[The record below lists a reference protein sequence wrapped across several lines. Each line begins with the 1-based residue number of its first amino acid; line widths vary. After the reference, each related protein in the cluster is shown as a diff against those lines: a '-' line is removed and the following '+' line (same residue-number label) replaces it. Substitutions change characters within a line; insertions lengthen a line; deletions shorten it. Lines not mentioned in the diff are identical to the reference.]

1 MSVVVKK
8 VGNFQK
14 TPKIN
19 VIVGGEKIENILF
32 EALGFDFIKTNDNL
46 KIVCYEAYEENQNW
60 GGGFLYGHALAEVEI
75 KIPVAIQNLNEE
87 ILEKL
92 RQDDEFKESF
102 AKLNMDKKPSI
113 GDDGLIF
120 AVFANI
126 LCDNKNKIF
135 NFNIDEMF
143 DLIIKHLSK

>member
-14 TPKIN
+14 NPKIN

-46 KIVCYEAYEENQNW
+46 KIVCYEAYEENQGW
-60 GGGFLYGHALAEVEI
+60 GGGFLYGHALAEVEV
-75 KIPVAIQNLNEE
+75 KVPVAIQNINEE

-120 AVFANI
+120 AVI
-126 LCDNKNKIF
+126 EDIQYKNKNKNL
-135 NFNIDEMF
+135 NFDIDKMF